1 MPLSFCRWGA
11 KHHRWTCEILSKGGS
26 LSVVPQSRRNEV
38 WQTASDVILRS
49 IPRRMVAGLLQAEA
63 EHWAGGEDN

>member
-1 MPLSFCRWGA
+1 MPLRFCLWGA
-11 KHHRWTCEILSKGGS
+11 EHHRWTCEIVSKGG
-26 LSVVPQSRRNEV
+26 LSIVPQPRRNAF

-63 EHWAGGEDN
+63 EHWTGGEDN